1 MIDVALPSPHD
12 YSICV
17 LASVVAALIRGFTG
31 FGFALAAV
39 PLLNLCFT
47 PSLVVPLVLWMTVL
61 GSLFDIRLALKRC
74 HWPSMRWLQI
84 GAILGMPIGSLAL
97 AVIPENSARIAIGC
111 MTCVAVALLARGIS
125 FPTFPDNRAAVVA
138 GALSGLFGGAAG
150 MSGPPAIIFYTALSL
165 SRQQVYSSLL
175 LFFFVVA
182 AFGLI
187 NLAVLQLVTAQSLL
201 LAVLSL
207 PFVYSVQYIGQ
218 RLSEYGSDRFHKQ
231 VAIVALIAIAVSSI
245 LKGLM
250 DII

>member
-12 YSICV
+12 YGICV

-39 PLLNLCFT
+39 PLLSLRFA

-61 GSLFDIRLALKRC
+61 GSLFDIRSALKRC

-84 GAILGMPIGSLAL
+84 GAILGMPAGTLAL
-97 AVIPENSARIAIGC
+97 AIIPPNAARIAIGC

-125 FPTFPDNRAAVVA
+125 FPTLPGNRAAIIA
-138 GALSGLFGGAAG
+138 GALSGLFGGMAG
-150 MSGPPAIIFYTALSL
+150 MSGPPAVVFYTALPL
-165 SRQQVYSSLL
+165 SRQQVYASLL
-175 LFFFVVA
+175 LFFAVLA

-187 NLAVLQLVTAQSLL
+187 NLAVLHLVTAQSLL

-207 PFVYSVQYIGQ
+207 PFVYSVQYLGL
-218 RLSEYGSDRFHKQ
+218 RLSAYGSDRFHKH
-231 VAIVALIAIAVSSI
+231 VAIVALTAIAVSSI
-245 LKGLM
+245 VKGVL